1 MARIKGITK
10 GGSLLARIIFFFSK
24 RKVGKVPA
32 PIRVMALHSQILKGY
47 GHMELAQERAKQV
60 SGAIKIFAQVRV
72 ATIIGYPF

>member
-47 GHMELAQERAKQV
+47 GHMELSQEKAKQV
-60 SGAIKIFAQVRV
+60 SGAIKILAQVRV
-72 ATIIGYPF
+72 ATIIGCPF

>member
-32 PIRVMALHSQILKGY
+32 PIHVMALHSQILKGY
-47 GHMELAQERAKQV
+47 GHMELA
-60 SGAIKIFAQVRV
+60 
-72 ATIIGYPF
+72 